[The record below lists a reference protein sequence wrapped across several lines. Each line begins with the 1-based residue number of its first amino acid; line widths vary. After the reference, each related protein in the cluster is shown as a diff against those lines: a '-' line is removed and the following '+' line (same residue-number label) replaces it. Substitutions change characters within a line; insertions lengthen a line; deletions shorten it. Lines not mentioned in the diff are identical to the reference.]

1 MKNRIT
7 LLREE
12 KGLTLVELAHLVSVT
27 RKTMSAIERD
37 LYTPSLLLA
46 YDIAEALKV
55 NIADVFPPA
64 LRRPPS
70 EHPSPKPWFQ

>member
-7 LLREE
+7 LLREQ
-12 KGLTLVELAHLVSVT
+12 KGLTLVELADLVSVT

-64 LRRPPS
+64 LTRAPS